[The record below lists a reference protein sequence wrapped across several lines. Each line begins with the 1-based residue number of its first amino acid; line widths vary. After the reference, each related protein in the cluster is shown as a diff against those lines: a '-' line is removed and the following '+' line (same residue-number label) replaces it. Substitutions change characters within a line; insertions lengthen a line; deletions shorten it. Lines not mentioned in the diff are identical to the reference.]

1 MANYVFNAAKE
12 LLMKGHINLTTADF
26 DGSSIT
32 EASDLTY
39 NSLSSAGA
47 EFRVL
52 LIKSGSTLTT
62 AGETNGSIDAIDC
75 ATMDDITTLNE
86 VSSTSG
92 YTPFNDASGS
102 GNGGDSDGV
111 LASMTVTK
119 VDDGDG
125 ASYTK
130 WDAADVTFNNIGSGS
145 TIEGFLIVWSKA
157 TPTNAGSNAGE
168 KPANA
173 TSQIP
178 LVWIDISSNP
188 ISTNGGDIEIVWA
201 GDGIMRLNA

>member
-26 DGSSIT
+26 DGSTIT
-32 EASDLTY
+32 AGSDDTHNNLA
-39 NSLSSAGA
+39 SAGA

-52 LIKSGSTLTT
+52 LIKSGSSLTT

-86 VSSTSG
+86 CQSSN

-102 GNGGDSDGV
+102 GTGGESDGV

-119 VDDGDG
+119 VDEGDG

-188 ISTNGGDIEIVWA
+188 ITTNGGDIEIVWA
-201 GDGIMRLNA
+201 SDGIMRLNA